1 MNFDNVLYPELIL
14 LPKFIETFDK
24 NFECDQ
30 KILKIIYKIYSRNGF
45 SHLVKPSL
53 LYTKTLNEKIDQ
65 LKKYNF
71 TKIDLNTLKFVLKYE
86 LNITNEYEITYQ
98 TFLNLIERLSDNY
111 IQFSEKKEIWKINDI
126 KTIDDLIKL
135 SLNYTNE

>member
-14 LPKFIETFDK
+14 LPKFIETFNT

-45 SHLVKPSL
+45 SYLIKPSL
-53 LYTKTLNEKIDQ
+53 LYKKTLYEKINQ

-71 TKIDLNTLKFVLKYE
+71 TKIDLNTLKFILIYE
-86 LNITNEYEITYQ
+86 LKITNEYEIKYQ
-98 TFLNLIERLSDNY
+98 TFLDLIERLSDVY
-111 IQFSEKKEIWKINDI
+111 LQFSEKKEIWNINNI
-126 KTIDDLIKL
+126 KTVDDLIKL
-135 SLNYTNE
+135 SLKYIN